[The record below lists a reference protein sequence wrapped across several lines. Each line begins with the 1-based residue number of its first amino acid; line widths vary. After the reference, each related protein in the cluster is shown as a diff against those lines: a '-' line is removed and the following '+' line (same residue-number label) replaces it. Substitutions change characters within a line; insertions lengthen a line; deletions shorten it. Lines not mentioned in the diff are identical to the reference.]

1 MFKFECDR
9 INQLEA
15 MKIDNECADIL
26 KSTLVSAFE
35 LFSFDKLNYYMP
47 EIRLAIDFIYFR

>member
-1 MFKFECDR
+1 
-9 INQLEA
+9 